1 MMSGTITME
10 SKYGR
15 GSTFTVRIL
24 QGFID
29 EAVIGKALA
38 ENLKGFRYT
47 MARQDRNKR
56 LVRSFIPY
64 ARALVVDDVA
74 TNLDLARGIMKPY
87 GMTVDCVTGGK
98 AAIELIRKGE
108 PRYNVIFM
116 DHMMPGMDGI
126 EATRIIRNEIDTD
139 YARTIPIIALTAN
152 AIVGNEDLF
161 FNNGFQDFLT
171 KPIDIMKLDESINR
185 WVRDKKLEKEMG
197 LDKGSLMAE
206 GKQDAMKEEEQ
217 DVEILYSPEET
228 DILLHFMEMIRT
240 DPVEGLNVKKGFDR
254 FGGDGIAYLDCL
266 RSYAAHTPSLLSVI
280 QTVESP
286 EDYVITVHGIKGS
299 SYGIAADIIGQRAEK
314 LERAAKEGN
323 MAFIEAENQ
332 DFIDAVGQFIDGLT
346 RIIEGLEEKRERP
359 LKLAPDTVLLA
370 KIREAAENYDIGE
383 LDRIMEELEQYSYE
397 SNADMVIWLREQTD
411 KSGFNEI
418 AEWLMPLEQED
429 ILFFETQDIA

>member
-64 ARALVVDDVA
+64 ARVLVVDDVA
-74 TNLDLARGIMKPY
+74 TNLDLARGIMRPY

-108 PRYNVIFM
+108 PQYNVIFM
-116 DHMMPGMDGI
+116 DHMMPDMDGI

-139 YARTIPIIALTAN
+139 YARTIPVIALTAN
-152 AIVGNEDLF
+152 AIVGNEELF
-161 FNNGFQDFLT
+161 LNNGFQDFLI
-171 KPIDIMKLDESINR
+171 KPIDIIKLDELINR
-185 WVRDKKLEKEMG
+185 WVRDKKLEKKMG

-206 GKQDAMKEEEQ
+206 EKQGTMREEDQ
-217 DVEILYSPEET
+217 DVEMLYGPEET
-228 DILLHFMEMIRT
+228 DILLHFTEMIRT
-240 DPVEGLNVKKGFDR
+240 GPVEGLNVKEGFDR

-280 QTVESP
+280 QTVGSP
-286 EDYVITVHGIKGS
+286 ADYAITVHGIKGS
-299 SYGIAADIIGQRAEK
+299 SYGIAADMIGQKAEK
-314 LERAAKEGN
+314 LEHAAKEGN
-323 MAFIEAENQ
+323 MAFIEAENEG
-332 DFIDAVGQFIDGLT
+332 FIDTVEKFIGGLR
-346 RIIEGLEEKRERP
+346 RIIEDLEGKREKPLRP
-359 LKLAPDTVLLA
+359 TPDTALLA

-383 LDRIMEELEQYSYE
+383 LDRLIKELEQYNYE
-397 SNADMVIWLREQTD
+397 SNADMVLWLREQID
-411 KSGFNEI
+411 RSGFEEI
-418 AEWLMPLEQED
+418 TEWLMPREWED